1 MRGVAEAHFAMGFV
15 SGERSRGAFAQA
27 LRAIGEPIRG
37 LPTGEI
43 SLGRLLGQ
51 LFRTAEDFG
60 MPAQPQLLLLQKVMV
75 VSEGVGRALHP
86 GANMWELARPLVA
99 GWAEAHMGPRARA
112 REALDETAE
121 FARRLPRMAAYAE
134 TALERLAGAAPAA
147 RAARAPRAGGRVGA
161 FLAGAAVAAAVIA
174 GAARLF

>member
-1 MRGVAEAHFAMGFV
+1 
-15 SGERSRGAFAQA
+15 
-27 LRAIGEPIRG
+27 
-37 LPTGEI
+37 
-43 SLGRLLGQ
+43 
-51 LFRTAEDFG
+51 

-147 RAARAPRAGGRVGA
+147 RAAPVARAGGRVGA